1 MQIVGYSDRLSAQP
15 GDTLKFMV
23 SCELPAYRADIVRLI
38 HGNTDPNGPG
48 FKEELIPS
56 PVSGEH
62 PGRKQAI
69 HSGSHVIVPDSPVLR
84 ITDSFT
90 IQGWIYPTTPGKAVQ
105 GIVTKWREGHTGG
118 YGLFLDGAGRL
129 GLWLGDRSGAVERL
143 HTGIPL
149 RASQWYFVAGVFDAD
164 KRRVR
169 LYQQPDTIWPDDSH
183 AVRDRAASTCS
194 LGVNDAPLL
203 MAGHWARDDS
213 ATDFVGG
220 HFNGKIDGP
229 CLFSRVLDPEEIGA
243 LRRGAPKSGSDNA
256 LIASWEFDRGVSS
269 DRILDPSPN
278 QLDARAVN
286 MPTRAVTGH
295 NWTGTV
301 LDFKSAPHEY
311 GAIHFHDDDLED
323 AGWEEDFS
331 FAIPEEMRSGVYA
344 ASHLLRASEQAGG
357 EDYVPFFVTPK
368 RGAPSADILFLAP
381 TASYLA
387 YANFH
392 IMADPSHKE
401 RWSRITKKEFPPEY
415 PIHPADKYMVDQKL
429 SSLYDRHTD
438 GSGVCYSSRL
448 RPILNMRPK
457 YTMQISED
465 SQGDPHQFN
474 ADLHLLDWMET
485 KGFEFD
491 VVTDEDLHLEG
502 ADLLNPYRVVVT
514 GSHPEYWS
522 GQMLNALEAYLA
534 SGGRLM
540 YMGGN
545 GFYWVTSFDSEH
557 PHVIEVRRWGGIR
570 TWEASPGEYHHST
583 TGETGGLWRYR
594 GSPPQRLVGVGFTAQ
609 GFAGSAPYRR
619 QPGSFDPRAAFIF
632 EGIGEDESIGDFGL
646 VMGGAGGDEVDRA
659 DVAVGTPPHALV
671 LASATG
677 FSDLYQHVIE
687 EVLISDSSQGGTV
700 NPLVRADM
708 VYFEGPKG
716 GAVFSVGSISWCGE
730 PIPR

>member
-344 ASHLLRASEQAGG
+344 ASHLLRDERTGGRRGLRSLLCDSEARGSLCRHS
-357 EDYVPFFVTPK
+357 VPGTDRELPGIRQLPYHGRSVPQGTMVQNYEK
-368 RGAPSADILFLAP
+368 RVPPGVP
-381 TASYLA
+381 
-387 YANFH
+387 
-392 IMADPSHKE
+392 DPS
-401 RWSRITKKEFPPEY
+401 
-415 PIHPADKYMVDQKL
+415 
-429 SSLYDRHTD
+429 
-438 GSGVCYSSRL
+438 
-448 RPILNMRPK
+448 
-457 YTMQISED
+457 
-465 SQGDPHQFN
+465 
-474 ADLHLLDWMET
+474 
-485 KGFEFD
+485 
-491 VVTDEDLHLEG
+491 
-502 ADLLNPYRVVVT
+502 
-514 GSHPEYWS
+514 
-522 GQMLNALEAYLA
+522 
-534 SGGRLM
+534 GG
-540 YMGGN
+540 
-545 GFYWVTSFDSEH
+545 
-557 PHVIEVRRWGGIR
+557 
-570 TWEASPGEYHHST
+570 
-583 TGETGGLWRYR
+583 
-594 GSPPQRLVGVGFTAQ
+594 
-609 GFAGSAPYRR
+609 
-619 QPGSFDPRAAFIF
+619 
-632 EGIGEDESIGDFGL
+632 
-646 VMGGAGGDEVDRA
+646 
-659 DVAVGTPPHALV
+659 
-671 LASATG
+671 
-677 FSDLYQHVIE
+677 
-687 EVLISDSSQGGTV
+687 
-700 NPLVRADM
+700 
-708 VYFEGPKG
+708 
-716 GAVFSVGSISWCGE
+716 
-730 PIPR
+730 